1 MEEKKHS
8 NKMQFKPHQL
18 RFIAEKICPHVH
30 WPTGIK
36 EIGTLLMQECDDINI
51 VQSMNEANEAW
62 EKNYQSKQEEIDDWV
77 E

>member
-1 MEEKKHS
+1 MS
-8 NKMQFKPHQL
+8 QNKVQFKPHQL

-51 VQSMNEANEAW
+51 VQFMSEANEAW